1 MASALFPTLSEGED
15 CRLSHLQNP
24 DLLTDI
30 SSQSAANGHFE
41 GKLGDHLVFESE
53 EVTYSF
59 PEPPPLYTF
68 WQAVV
73 YLEISSAHK
82 GS

>member
-15 CRLSHLQNP
+15 CRLGHLQNP
-24 DLLTDI
+24 DLI
-30 SSQSAANGHFE
+30 AERGERPFR

-59 PEPPPLYTF
+59 PEPRPLYTF

-73 YLEISSAHK
+73 YLEISSEHK